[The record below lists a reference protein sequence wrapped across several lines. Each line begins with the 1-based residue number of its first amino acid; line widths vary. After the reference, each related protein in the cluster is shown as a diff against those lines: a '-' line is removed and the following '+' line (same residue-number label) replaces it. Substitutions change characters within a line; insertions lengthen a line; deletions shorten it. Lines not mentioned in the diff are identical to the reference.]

1 MVVAIL
7 IAIHIVSGL
16 STAGINLSLSN
27 IGIKLAPKNEAIVYI
42 TVKNMFAAFCSTI
55 APVVGGL
62 LADFF
67 AGHHLL
73 YHVNIFGTSI
83 RLLDLQ
89 GWNYFFII
97 GGVLAIASLKLLNKV
112 SEQGETHRRKVRMHM
127 RAAFRNQMRK
137 NLGRGFTD
145 NLYAPSIIVRKN
157 IVRVMKFAANMK
169 TGAVA

>member
-1 MVVAIL
+1 LEAAFLPPASIL
-7 IAIHIVSGL
+7 A
-16 STAGINLSLSN
+16 LSN

-42 TVKNMFAAFCSTI
+42 TAKNMFVAFCSTI

-67 AGHHLL
+67 ASHHLL
-73 YHVNIFGTSI
+73 YHVNFAGLSI

-97 GGVLAIASLKLLNKV
+97 GGVLAMASLKLLNKI

-127 RAAFRNQMRK
+127 RAALRNKMRK
-137 NLGRGFTD
+137 NLGRGLTD
-145 NLYAPSIIVRKN
+145 NLYAPSIAVRKN
-157 IVRVMKFAANMK
+157 VAKMMQLAYNMK
-169 TGAVA
+169 TGKAA